1 MGLLN
6 QLFGS
11 TEAAANEIKSD
22 EKDIIKHWK
31 DYLATVPK
39 KKELIEKISEGSEL
53 QGFLKELVNLL
64 ELELVDISSEE
75 KQESEIISDLESIE
89 HSQKIKRIH
98 RLEQC
103 LAYAETKYEY
113 VYHLLQQLH
122 SILKSQIQIVNKLAA
137 GSKKTEKLI
146 SHLKQQL
153 ELEHEIIKKIEQI
166 ETFHDLLL
174 ALAKGEHIIR
184 TMDSRE
190 KKLLKRMQKGITQI
204 FSREITEGI
213 TYEWAMEVY
222 NAVEDL
228 IMDEEAVL
236 ARGYD
241 LHQDIEF
248 EFVNSPQFVELA
260 RETIQRL
267 KKRKVSQQMINVFV
281 HLFREWYNH
290 GRD

>member
-6 QLFGS
+6 SLFSS
-11 TEAAANEIKSD
+11 TEAAAQRIKSD
-22 EKDIIKHWK
+22 EADIIKHWQ
-31 DYLATVPK
+31 DYTSTIPK
-39 KKELIEKISEGSEL
+39 KKELIGKITSGTEI
-53 QGFLKELVNLL
+53 QKALKELIKLL
-64 ELELVDISSEE
+64 QLELVDISGEE
-75 KQESEIISDLESIE
+75 KEEGQLISELEKVE

-98 RLEQC
+98 RLERC

-113 VYHLLQQLH
+113 VYHLLHQLH
-122 SILKSQIQIVNKLAA
+122 SILKSQMHIANMLAA

-153 ELEHEIIKKIEQI
+153 ELELETIKKIEQI
-166 ETFHDLLL
+166 ETFHNLFI

-184 TMDSRE
+184 KMDAKE
-190 KKLLKRMQKGITQI
+190 KKLLKKMQEELAKI
-204 FSREITEGI
+204 FSNQIDSGI

-222 NAVEDL
+222 NAVEDI
-228 IMDEEAVL
+228 IMDEEAVI

-248 EFVNSPQFVELA
+248 QFVNGPKFVELA
-260 RETIQRL
+260 KENIQRL
-267 KKRKVSQQMINVFV
+267 KKRKVSERMINVFV
-281 HLFREWYNH
+281 HLFREWYNY